1 MGPSKTDGSWW
12 RVLTNRG
19 SLEKE
24 MANHFS
30 ILALRTPRTV
40 WWSDSLYFSFQEG
53 GEILRWKVWGG
64 VAAGGAMEESDMYM
78 QLLLVEVFGE
88 TYQRYK
94 YGEQQWGFKWTWKPW
109 RGSSA
114 KSVSLVTW
122 FFDNGMSFLFLFLFC
137 KTGRER
143 RKGRKARFS
152 GTERKVTISPG
163 YHYLKT
169 TVITK

>member
-1 MGPSKTDGSWW
+1 MDGSWW
-12 RVLTNRG
+12 RVLTNCA

-24 MANHFS
+24 MAKYSVFS

-122 FFDNGMSFLFLFLFC
+122 FFDNGMSFLFLFFFFA
-137 KTGRER
+137 KQGESAGREG
-143 RKGRKARFS
+143 KLGSVALKEKLPFHLA
-152 GTERKVTISPG
+152 TI
-163 YHYLKT
+163 
-169 TVITK
+169 I